1 MTIYIC
7 KCGRRVSKNTS
18 ADTTGNRDTEN
29 CKGCPYLLPWGPFEF
44 VESQGFV
51 RNVRG
56 YECRMSK
63 DIEYA
68 TRFCGS
74 IDDKCSCYIAS
85 LDFDFLTRVSNWIK
99 ETYPGG
105 ELNGSFFTDDIR
117 AVEYVSNGRYRMS
130 IGCAQ
135 NKKGIAAK
143 AALLHRFFDESG
155 ARLDKTPEEE
165 KAIVLAAIEAGK
177 AKARERKENM
187 DYIISKHEATGRL
200 YAYYKGSFWFWDSH
214 VQRWLLSQFA
224 EDLYQEYRKSSRDF
238 AREDLLA
245 QTDDFYL
252 LDDYEVSPN
261 CIKTLLQCNPKTAER
276 ENPTN
281 AAEDAQQCAPTASD
295 ALLSQSQSVNADA
308 QQDGGDDSANPTPA
322 APVSPA
328 DAGAATQSQ
337 SAAEPVSLEAD
348 ECTENPTY
356 SAVATAAA
364 EGTAATPEPLDSAS
378 MTAVPAAKNSE
389 PAGVASEN
397 VLAGADGSTAFDYSG
412 LDDQTVAD
420 DVCPYLELIE
430 NSKKYSCQ
438 CSICGD
444 RFVNTEICNKTFL
457 SCGWYLDQQDKDAL
471 NHSEENTDKD
481 NCLCRTCG
489 SEECP
494 GRGCN
499 KECPNGSEGSCFTAT
514 CPGYIERTDII
525 CKDKVT
531 NAPSAA
537 AAVTSDESAAR
548 MCEGPDEETQTTPAA
563 ASGAALESLHAQAVL
578 PQNAPA
584 QDIAADAPSALGFDF
599 GADEST
605 NAELLQCAQT
615 FVIGKVAQVM
625 AAKRAHDLTA
635 NNKNGAFGKWCAAVG
650 ISRDKGNQLVNI
662 ADNFGN
668 IELEGKPIIEVT
680 PISLLALGA
689 KPSTPDVLTEGIG
702 RGEITTIKQFRE
714 LEAQLKAVQ
723 TERDEAWKA
732 KEKAEQE
739 RDAARDA
746 QANLSAMANKFS
758 KQRDAAEQRV
768 EDAERRAE
776 EAHKAANT
784 YHCQYEEANAQK
796 NALLDKQGAYIYQ
809 VAAAEQRAEEAERRA
824 RAAEEDAAGWKQ
836 AGLEMQELVDQR
848 DERIRELE
856 SGITVEAAAVD
867 QEEIERRANELSEP
881 LVKIINQKDEQIER
895 MASGNTVAVQ
905 ASVLEQ
911 YIKSMKASLLGNAS
925 RAELAC
931 YDVGALDS
939 LAEALREF
947 ADEIDGLFEEGEENE
962 E

>member
-1 MTIYIC
+1 MATIYIC
-7 KCGRRVSKNTS
+7 KCGRRVSKSTN

-63 DIEYA
+63 DIGYA

-99 ETYPGG
+99 EIYPGG

-143 AALLHRFFDESG
+143 AALLHQFFDESG
-155 ARLDKTPEEE
+155 ARLDMTPEEE
-165 KAIVLAAIEAGK
+165 KAHILAAIEAGK
-177 AKARERKENM
+177 AKAQERKENM
-187 DYIISKHEATGRL
+187 DYIIGKHETTGRL
-200 YAYYKGSFWFWDSH
+200 YAYYKGAFWFWDEH
-214 VQRWLLSQFA
+214 VQKWLLSQFA
-224 EDLYQEYRKSSRDF
+224 EDLYQERRKGEKNF
-238 AREDLLA
+238 TREDLLSETA
-245 QTDDFYL
+245 GFYL
-252 LDDYEVSPN
+252 LDEYEVDRSR
-261 CIKTLLQCNPKTAER
+261 IEALLQCNPKTAKTAEK
-276 ENPTN
+276 ENHTDVAEDVQQGGEDDLPEVCRSCQCATCGNEDCPTPCFQKDDEVQECKKLGPMGDVCEDYQSK
-281 AAEDAQQCAPTASD
+281 EDAQ
-295 ALLSQSQSVNADA
+295 
-308 QQDGGDDSANPTPA
+308 
-322 APVSPA
+322 
-328 DAGAATQSQ
+328 
-337 SAAEPVSLEAD
+337 
-348 ECTENPTY
+348 
-356 SAVATAAA
+356 
-364 EGTAATPEPLDSAS
+364 
-378 MTAVPAAKNSE
+378 
-389 PAGVASEN
+389 
-397 VLAGADGSTAFDYSG
+397 
-412 LDDQTVAD
+412 
-420 DVCPYLELIE
+420 
-430 NSKKYSCQ
+430 CQ
-438 CSICGD
+438 
-444 RFVNTEICNKTFL
+444 
-457 SCGWYLDQQDKDAL
+457 
-471 NHSEENTDKD
+471 
-481 NCLCRTCG
+481 
-489 SEECP
+489 
-494 GRGCN
+494 
-499 KECPNGSEGSCFTAT
+499 KE
-514 CPGYIERTDII
+514 
-525 CKDKVT
+525 

-537 AAVTSDESAAR
+537 AAATLDESAAR
-548 MCEGPDEETQTTPAA
+548 MCEGSDEETQTTPAA
-563 ASGAALESLHAQAVL
+563 ASGAALESLHAQSAL

-702 RGEITTIKQFRE
+702 RGEITTIKQFRD

-723 TERDEAWKA
+723 TERDEARKA

-768 EDAERRAE
+768 EDAERRA
-776 EAHKAANT
+776 
-784 YHCQYEEANAQK
+784 Q
-796 NALLDKQGAYIYQ
+796 
-809 VAAAEQRAEEAERRA
+809 
-824 RAAEEDAAGWKQ
+824 AAEEDAAGWKQ

-881 LVKIINQKDEQIER
+881 LVKIIDQQNAQIER
-895 MASGNTVAVQ
+895 MASGNTVAAQ

-911 YIKSMKASLLGNAS
+911 YINSMRASLLSNA
-925 RAELAC
+925 RRTELAC

-939 LAEALREF
+939 LAQALREF

>member
-1 MTIYIC
+1 MATIYIC
-7 KCGRRVSKNTS
+7 KCGRRVSKSTN
-18 ADTTGNRDTEN
+18 ADNTGNRDTAN
-29 CKGCPYLLPWGPFEF
+29 CKGCPYLLPYGADRY
-44 VESQGFV
+44 VEGQGFV
-51 RNVRG
+51 RDILG

-68 TRFCGS
+68 TRFCGQ
-74 IDDKCSCYIAS
+74 IDDKRSCYIAS
-85 LDFDFLTRVSNWIK
+85 LDFDFLTRVSNWI
-99 ETYPGG
+99 EVNYPDR
-105 ELNGSFFTDDIR
+105 ELIGSFSMDDIR
-117 AVEYVSNGRYRMS
+117 SVEYSSNGRYRMS

-143 AALLHRFFDESG
+143 AALLHQFFDESG
-155 ARLDKTPEEE
+155 ARLDMTPEEE
-165 KAIVLAAIEAGK
+165 KAHILAAIEAGK
-177 AKARERKENM
+177 AKAQERKESM
-187 DYIISKHEATGRL
+187 EYTISKHVATGRL
-200 YAYYKGSFWFWDSH
+200 YAYYKGSLWFWDEH
-214 VQRWLLSQFA
+214 VQKWLLSQFA
-224 EDLYQEYRKSSRDF
+224 EDLYQERRKGEKNF
-238 AREDLLA
+238 TREDLLSETA
-245 QTDDFYL
+245 GFYL
-252 LDDYEVSPN
+252 LDEYEVDRSR
-261 CIKTLLQCNPKTAER
+261 IEALLQCNPKTAEK
-276 ENPTN
+276 ENHTDVAEDVQQGGEDDLPEVCRSCQCATCGNEDCPTPCFQKDDEVQECKKLGPMGDVCEEYQPK
-281 AAEDAQQCAPTASD
+281 EDAQ
-295 ALLSQSQSVNADA
+295 
-308 QQDGGDDSANPTPA
+308 
-322 APVSPA
+322 
-328 DAGAATQSQ
+328 
-337 SAAEPVSLEAD
+337 
-348 ECTENPTY
+348 
-356 SAVATAAA
+356 
-364 EGTAATPEPLDSAS
+364 
-378 MTAVPAAKNSE
+378 
-389 PAGVASEN
+389 
-397 VLAGADGSTAFDYSG
+397 
-412 LDDQTVAD
+412 
-420 DVCPYLELIE
+420 
-430 NSKKYSCQ
+430 CQ
-438 CSICGD
+438 
-444 RFVNTEICNKTFL
+444 
-457 SCGWYLDQQDKDAL
+457 
-471 NHSEENTDKD
+471 
-481 NCLCRTCG
+481 
-489 SEECP
+489 
-494 GRGCN
+494 
-499 KECPNGSEGSCFTAT
+499 KE
-514 CPGYIERTDII
+514 
-525 CKDKVT
+525 

-537 AAVTSDESAAR
+537 AAATSDGSAAR

-563 ASGAALESLHAQAVL
+563 ASGAALESLHAQSAL

-702 RGEITTIKQFRE
+702 RGEITTIKQFRD

-723 TERDEAWKA
+723 TERDEARKA

-768 EDAERRAE
+768 EDAERRA
-776 EAHKAANT
+776 
-784 YHCQYEEANAQK
+784 Q
-796 NALLDKQGAYIYQ
+796 
-809 VAAAEQRAEEAERRA
+809 
-824 RAAEEDAAGWKQ
+824 AAEEDAAGWKQ

-881 LVKIINQKDEQIER
+881 LVKIIDQQNAQIER
-895 MASGNTVAVQ
+895 MASGNTVAAQ

-911 YIKSMKASLLGNAS
+911 YINSMRASLLSNA
-925 RAELAC
+925 RRTELAC

-939 LAEALREF
+939 LAQALREF